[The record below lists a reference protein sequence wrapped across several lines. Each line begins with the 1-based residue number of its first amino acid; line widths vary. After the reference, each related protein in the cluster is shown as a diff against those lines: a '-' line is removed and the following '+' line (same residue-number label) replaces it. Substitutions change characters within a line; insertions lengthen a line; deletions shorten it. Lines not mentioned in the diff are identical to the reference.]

1 MAASLS
7 PEPPDSTL
15 KRRARRRLVGAIAMV
30 LAAVIVLPMIF
41 DAERAPQGPDV
52 SIQIPNQEA
61 LTVKPQPT
69 LEAKP
74 GAVEPVKPRAYD
86 PGVPGVPGP
95 PGVAKAPA
103 KTAAVGEPRPADTPD
118 PPSRLADKPAAK
130 ADARPVPD
138 KVEEAR
144 VKALLDG
151 KKLVASAPAETGDYA
166 VQVGAFASDDK
177 VREARDKLTG
187 AGIKSFVEKL
197 DTREGGRTRVRA
209 GPFATREAAESAR
222 ERVRGLGFPDAAV
235 VGR

>member
-15 KRRARRRLVGAIAMV
+15 KRRARRRLIGAIAMV

-61 LTVKPQPT
+61 LTVKPQPKP
-69 LEAKP
+69 EAKP
-74 GAVEPVKPRAYD
+74 RAVEPMTPRTVETS
-86 PGVPGVPGP
+86 VPGA

-103 KTAAVGEPRPADTPD
+103 RTAAVGEPRPPEAPS
-118 PPSRLADKPAAK
+118 PPSRPAEKAAAK
-130 ADARPVPD
+130 ADGRPVPD

-151 KKLVASAPAETGDYA
+151 QKSAASTPAEAGGYA

-177 VREARDKLTG
+177 VREARDKLAG

>member
-15 KRRARRRLVGAIAMV
+15 KRRARRRLIGAIAMV

-41 DAERAPQGPDV
+41 DAERVPQGPDV

-61 LTVKPQPT
+61 LTVKPQLTP
-69 LEAKP
+69 EAKPRAVEPVAP
-74 GAVEPVKPRAYD
+74 GAVEPS
-86 PGVPGVPGP
+86 VPGP

-103 KTAAVGEPRPADTPD
+103 RTTAVGEPRPAEAPG
-118 PPSRLADKPAAK
+118 PSSRPAEKAAAK

-151 KKLVASAPAETGDYA
+151 QKFAASAPAETGDYA
-166 VQVGAFASDDK
+166 LQVGAFASDDK
-177 VREARDKLTG
+177 VREARDKLTS

>member
-7 PEPPDSTL
+7 PEPPNSTL

-61 LTVKPQPT
+61 LTVKPQP
-69 LEAKP
+69 LDAKP
-74 GAVEPVKPRAYD
+74 RAVEPVNPRAYD
-86 PGVPGVPGP
+86 PGP

-103 KTAAVGEPRPADTPD
+103 RTAAVGEPRPADTPD

-151 KKLVASAPAETGDYA
+151 QKSVASAAAETGDYA

-209 GPFATREAAESAR
+209 GPFANREAAESAR

>member
-15 KRRARRRLVGAIAMV
+15 KRRARRRLIGAIAMV

-61 LTVKPQPT
+61 LSVKPQPT
-69 LEAKP
+69 PEAKP
-74 GAVEPVKPRAYD
+74 RAVDPVTPRAVETS
-86 PGVPGVPGP
+86 VPGA

-103 KTAAVGEPRPADTPD
+103 RTAAVGEPRPAEAPR
-118 PPSRLADKPAAK
+118 PEEKAGAK
-130 ADARPVPD
+130 ANARPVPD

-151 KKLVASAPAETGDYA
+151 QKSAASAPAATGDYA
-166 VQVGAFASDDK
+166 LQVGAFASDDK
-177 VREARDKLTG
+177 VREARDKLAS

>member
-15 KRRARRRLVGAIAMV
+15 KRRARRRLIGAIAMV

-69 LEAKP
+69 PESKP
-74 GAVEPVKPRAYD
+74 RVVEPVAPRALE
-86 PGVPGVPGP
+86 

-103 KTAAVGEPRPADTPD
+103 RTAAVGEPRPAEAQS
-118 PPSRLADKPAAK
+118 PPSRPAEKAAAK

-144 VKALLDG
+144 VKALLNG
-151 KKLVASAPAETGDYA
+151 QKSAASAPAAAGDYA

-177 VREARDKLTG
+177 VREARDKLAG
-187 AGIKSFVEKL
+187 AGIWSFVEKL

-222 ERVRGLGFPDAAV
+222 ERVRGLGFPDATV
-235 VGR
+235 VGP